1 MNKVMQSDS
10 PWQARAMCAWRT
22 IEATEGVSFGWQVAA
37 FLASLLAVFS
47 RLPGAFL
54 HPQFFAEDG
63 WVWYQQAYNLHWLR
77 SLSIPQ
83 AGYIQMLPRLVA
95 GVTLLF
101 PMQWAPMLMNW
112 CGAVV
117 QVLPVT
123 ALLSRRCA
131 TWGPLPLRIL
141 MAVIYIAI
149 PDAPEVHIVVT
160 NAMWHLALLQALL
173 AFSAPPLGWRGRVS
187 DVIVFGIGAL
197 TGPFCILL
205 LPLVA
210 AFWWIRRQRWTL
222 TVLGV
227 LFLGFIVQGFTLLHS
242 VRSAGAP
249 LGVNPVRLL
258 RIIAGN
264 IFFNSMVGSGG
275 AYLRVGFLVVVAIAG
290 LAIPVWGWRSAA
302 LAGRLYIAFAVL
314 VLMASLKDP
323 LLLASALPRWE
334 MLARNAGIRYWF
346 LPSLMFLWSAA
357 WCAWGARPRA
367 MRYAGVAVLLL
378 TTIGVAR
385 KWTYPPWPESNFSA
399 EAEAF
404 KNLKTGDHMLFSI
417 YDPGGRKMELIKR

>member
-1 MNKVMQSDS
+1 
-10 PWQARAMCAWRT
+10 
-22 IEATEGVSFGWQVAA
+22 
-37 FLASLLAVFS
+37 
-47 RLPGAFL
+47 
-54 HPQFFAEDG
+54 
-63 WVWYQQAYNLHWLR
+63 
-77 SLSIPQ
+77 
-83 AGYIQMLPRLVA
+83 VA

-101 PMQWAPMLMNW
+101 PMQWAPALMNW

-187 DVIVFGIGAL
+187 DIIVFGIGAI

-210 AFWWIRRQRWTL
+210 AYWWIRRQRWTL

-249 LGVNPVRLL
+249 LGVNAVRLL

-290 LAIPVWGWRSAA
+290 LAIPVWGWRSAP

-314 VLMASLKDP
+314 VLMASLRDP
-323 LLLASALPRWE
+323 LLLESTMPRWE

-385 KWTYPPWPESNFSA
+385 KWAYPPWPESNFSA

-417 YDPGGRKMELIKR
+417 YDPGGRKMELIKQ

>member
-1 MNKVMQSDS
+1 MQNDS
-10 PWQARAMCAWRT
+10 PSQARAMRIWRT

-37 FLASLLAVFS
+37 FLAALLAVFS

-187 DVIVFGIGAL
+187 DLIVFGIGAI

-210 AFWWIRRQRWTL
+210 AYWWIRRQRWTL

-249 LGVNPVRLL
+249 LGVNAVRLL

-275 AYLRVGFLVVVAIAG
+275 AYLRVGFLVVCCHRRAGNPGLG
-290 LAIPVWGWRSAA
+290 LAQRAPCGAPVHRLCGFGSDGIPERSSAPGEPYAA
-302 LAGRLYIAFAVL
+302 LGDAREERWNPLLVFAFADVSL
-314 VLMASLKDP
+314 VRGMVRLEGKTESGAVCGRRRFAADDDWRHPKMD
-323 LLLASALPRWE
+323 LP
-334 MLARNAGIRYWF
+334 AVAG
-346 LPSLMFLWSAA
+346 
-357 WCAWGARPRA
+357 
-367 MRYAGVAVLLL
+367 
-378 TTIGVAR
+378 
-385 KWTYPPWPESNFSA
+385 K
-399 EAEAF
+399 
-404 KNLKTGDHMLFSI
+404 
-417 YDPGGRKMELIKR
+417 

>member
-1 MNKVMQSDS
+1 MQNDS
-10 PWQARAMCAWRT
+10 PSQARAMRIWRT

-37 FLASLLAVFS
+37 FLAALLAVFS

-187 DVIVFGIGAL
+187 DIIVFGIGAI

-210 AFWWIRRQRWTL
+210 AYWWIRRQRWTL

-249 LGVNPVRLL
+249 LGVNACPSLADYRRQHLFQQYGGKRRRVLTGWVSRRCCHRRTGNPGLGLAQRALL
-258 RIIAGN
+258 RDACT
-264 IFFNSMVGSGG
+264 SP
-275 AYLRVGFLVVVAIAG
+275 LRF
-290 LAIPVWGWRSAA
+290 
-302 LAGRLYIAFAVL
+302 
-314 VLMASLKDP
+314 
-323 LLLASALPRWE
+323 
-334 MLARNAGIRYWF
+334 WF
-346 LPSLMFLWSAA
+346 
-357 WCAWGARPRA
+357 
-367 MRYAGVAVLLL
+367 
-378 TTIGVAR
+378 
-385 KWTYPPWPESNFSA
+385 
-399 EAEAF
+399 
-404 KNLKTGDHMLFSI
+404 
-417 YDPGGRKMELIKR
+417 